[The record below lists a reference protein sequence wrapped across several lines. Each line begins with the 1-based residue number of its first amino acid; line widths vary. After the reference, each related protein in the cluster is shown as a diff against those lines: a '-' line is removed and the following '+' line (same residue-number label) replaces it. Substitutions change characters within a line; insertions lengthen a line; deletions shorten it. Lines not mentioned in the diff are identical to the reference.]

1 MIAPFI
7 KGLMEGLYELRMTA
21 LPLCEDV
28 RGRTSQERRAG
39 QETEN

>member
-7 KGLMEGLYELRMTA
+7 KGIMEDLYQLMIA

-28 RGRTSQERRAG
+28 IERTSQERRG
-39 QETEN
+39 KEETEN